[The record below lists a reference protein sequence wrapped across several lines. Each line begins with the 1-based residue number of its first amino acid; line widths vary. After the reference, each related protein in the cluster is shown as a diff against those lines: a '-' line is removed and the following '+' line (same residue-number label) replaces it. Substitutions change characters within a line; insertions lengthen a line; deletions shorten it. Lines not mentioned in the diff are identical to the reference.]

1 MKKILLIVFAFT
13 LIITPGV
20 YYFNCSRELS
30 GNYEGIL
37 QSTIALNPDSMVKR
51 GKYLVTIMGCNDC
64 HSPIVMSPQGPA
76 YDTSRLLSGHPQYYQ
91 LPPANDINGYVLFSS
106 TGTAMTGPWGTSFAA
121 NITSDET
128 GIGNWTEEQFFKAIR
143 EGKFKGLDNTRTM
156 MPPMPWPSYSK
167 ASDEDLRSI
176 FAYLKS
182 TTPVYNVVP
191 SYIPP
196 AHEAIID

>member
-1 MKKILLIVFAFT
+1 MKKILLIAFAFT
-13 LIITPGV
+13 LIITTGV
-20 YYFNCSRELS
+20 YSFNSSRELS